1 MILPSIAAV
10 AMSILMSGAAF
21 AVGTPRL
28 DQREQNQR
36 QRVGQG
42 VRSGELTRPETRRL
56 VKGQVHVRRLEGRA
70 KADADVTK
78 RERVRLEHTALRE
91 REVIGAEEGSRL
103 RSRIGRINKIP
114 GLCIGDQQVELRG
127 AGLM

>member
-1 MILPSIAAV
+1 MSKRMILPSIAAV

-21 AVGTPRL
+21 ADGTPRL

-78 RERVRLEHTALRE
+78 RERVRLEHAADVQSRRILRQKHDGQD
-91 REVIGAEEGSRL
+91 RH
-103 RSRIGRINKIP
+103 
-114 GLCIGDQQVELRG
+114 
-127 AGLM
+127 